1 MKQIIFSVYLLLL
14 GPVAFA
20 DTIDVLQPYHSDS
33 IVIANPL
40 GTLNFSNGVAV
51 QFKRFSGG
59 TLEDS
64 YVVTSVVVDNYQK
77 AGFKYLPDANYVNV
91 KSMSGFMVN
100 IPNDSM
106 KFYSNN
112 DTCWKESI
120 CFPDS
125 LVILDHIFDG
135 YDYDDSLAY
144 FRGKWIMRR
153 DANMSTVNPITESS
167 LDGFNIIIYV
177 KTTYNNMK
185 LQICN
190 MNFLEEVVTPGYEI
204 TLESMTIKWASDSL
218 GNGRFVNP
226 TKIRPVITHKSSE
239 YDHNVSG
246 PRVFNLIGQMTG
258 KQRKHKLPFG
268 LYIRNYNDNVISKS
282 EIVIPATK

>member
-1 MKQIIFSVYLLLL
+1 MKQIIFPVYLLLL
-14 GPVAFA
+14 GSVAFA

-33 IVIANPL
+33 IVVNNL
-40 GTLNFSNGVAV
+40 YGTINFSNGVAV
-51 QFKRFSGG
+51 HFKRFSGG
-59 TLEDS
+59 TLENS
-64 YVVTSVVVDNYQK
+64 YEIISAVFDNYQN

-144 FRGKWIMRR
+144 FRGK
-153 DANMSTVNPITESS
+153 
-167 LDGFNIIIYV
+167 
-177 KTTYNNMK
+177 
-185 LQICN
+185 
-190 MNFLEEVVTPGYEI
+190 
-204 TLESMTIKWASDSL
+204 
-218 GNGRFVNP
+218 
-226 TKIRPVITHKSSE
+226 
-239 YDHNVSG
+239 
-246 PRVFNLIGQMTG
+246 
-258 KQRKHKLPFG
+258 
-268 LYIRNYNDNVISKS
+268 
-282 EIVIPATK
+282 